1 MHSKESI
8 QQLFQS
14 YYGEEGVEWYFS
26 PGRVNVIGE
35 HIDYNGGY
43 VMPIAIN
50 YGVSAMVKRNSGNV
64 IRIYAHDFQE
74 ELHIQRFDKIPMS
87 IPGSWKSY
95 VTGML
100 TIMQRKGIVLDGLDM
115 LMASDLP
122 IGAGLSSS
130 AALECLI
137 GYVFAGDYYDEDRTE
152 LAKDAQQA
160 EHEFAGVMCG
170 IMDQFAVACG
180 KINNAMLLDCQK
192 ISCQYIPFDLGNYR
206 LMVIN
211 SNKPRALADSK
222 YNERLAE
229 CRKAMELLRFFH
241 PVSNLVDVSSL
252 SLAYLEDDT
261 LYARAK
267 HVISENNRVKLACNA
282 LLDGDILT
290 LGQLMLQSH
299 ESLDEDYEVAGDELN
314 TLIEYAMMVKECIGA
329 RMTGAGFG
337 GCCIALVES
346 GAEEKFSR
354 YLRKKYKEKTGLH
367 CEVFAIEV
375 CDGVGRMDV
384 GIF

>member
-1 MHSKESI
+1 MHSKESLRE
-8 QQLFQS
+8 LFHS
-14 YYGEEGVEWYFS
+14 YFGEAGEEWFFS

-35 HIDYNGGY
+35 HIDYNGGF

-50 YGVSAMVKRNSGNV
+50 YGVSALVKRNSGNV
-64 IRIYAHDFQE
+64 IRIYAQDFRE
-74 ELHIQRFDKIPMS
+74 ELLIQRFDEIPIS
-87 IPGSWKSY
+87 TPGSWKSY

-100 TIMQRKGIVLDGLDM
+100 KIMQRKGIVLDGLDM
-115 LMASDLP
+115 LMVSDLP

-137 GYVFAGDYYDEDRTE
+137 GYVFAEDYYDEDRTE

-180 KINNAMLLDCQK
+180 KADYAMLLDCQS
-192 ISCQYIPFDLGNYR
+192 ITCQYIPFDLGNNR

-229 CRKAMELLRFFH
+229 CKKALELLNFFN
-241 PVSNLVDVSSL
+241 SENNLVDVSSL
-252 SLAYLEDDT
+252 SLAYLEDDI

-282 LLDGDILT
+282 LLDGNIEA

-299 ESLDEDYEVAGDELN
+299 ESLDEDYEVAGYELN
-314 TLIEYAMMVKECIGA
+314 TLIQYAMMVKECIGA

-337 GCCIALVES
+337 GCCIAIVER

-354 YLRKKYKEKTGLH
+354 YLRKKYKEKTGLN
-367 CEVFAIEV
+367 CDVFAVEI
-375 CDGVGRMDV
+375 CDGVRKIQDEY
-384 GIF
+384 